1 MIQNVYHSKGDHDG
15 VEESKQSIHKML
27 EQSTVNI
34 NLIDAS
40 RGSVKVQQSIQQSLV
55 AIDLEDVPQKN

>member
-1 MIQNVYHSKGDHDG
+1 
-15 VEESKQSIHKML
+15 ML
-27 EQSTVNI
+27 EQSMVNI

-55 AIDLEDVPQKN
+55 SIDLDDVPQKNEARLLQQSAINI

>member
-1 MIQNVYHSKGDHDG
+1 MI
-15 VEESKQSIHKML
+15 

-40 RGSVKVQQSIQQSLV
+40 RGSVKVQQTIQQSLV
-55 AIDLEDVPQKN
+55 AINLDDGPSQKNEAALLQQSAINI